1 MDLGER
7 SIRCRGVVGSNGDAR
22 LVGGD
27 GDGGERE
34 GEFELES
41 GKLILAP
48 GSEMTTFGTP
58 GVLEHCLTMKSVQD
72 AKKLRGVL

>member
-1 MDLGER
+1 VDLGVSSVR
-7 SIRCRGVVGSNGDAR
+7 RRGAVGSNGDSR

-34 GEFELES
+34 GEFELEY

-48 GSEMTTFGTP
+48 GSEMNTFGTS
-58 GVLEHCLTMKSVQD
+58 GFSSTVLP
-72 AKKLRGVL
+72 